1 MLTILFIY
9 GISCLIALFIVAI
22 FVAIRITRYKRR
34 EKEHG
39 KIIELDEWENK
50 SFYQN

>member
-1 MLTILFIY
+1 MLTILLIY
-9 GISCLIALFIVAI
+9 LKCCIIALIIVAI

-34 EKEHG
+34 EKKHG

-50 SFYQN
+50 SFHQN